1 MKFKPLSDRVLIE
14 PLEAADMTTGGILL
28 PDAAKEKPTQGAIV
42 AVGPG
47 ARLDDGSRAPMIVAV
62 GDIVLYGQ
70 YGGTNVSLDDV
81 DYKVLRE
88 SDILA
93 IVKQ

>member
-14 PLEAADMTTGGILL
+14 PLEAAEMTTGGILL
-28 PDAAKEKPTQGAIV
+28 PDAAKERPTQGRIV
-42 AVGPG
+42 AAGPG
-47 ARLDDGSRAPMIVAV
+47 VLLDDGSRAPMAVAV
-62 GDIVLYGQ
+62 GDVVLYGQ
-70 YGGTNVSLDDV
+70 YGGADVSLDET